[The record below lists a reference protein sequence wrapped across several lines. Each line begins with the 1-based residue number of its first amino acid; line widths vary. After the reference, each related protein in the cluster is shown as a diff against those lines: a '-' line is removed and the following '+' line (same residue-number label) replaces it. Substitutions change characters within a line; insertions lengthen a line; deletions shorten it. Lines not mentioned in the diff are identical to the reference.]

1 MILSM
6 CFYKQTLVK
15 QCFTDLQGSSLHF
28 IWFFHTFY
36 LTNWMKLKMKFMRIK
51 GDYTSYHDEMTKWCI
66 AAVILCLDTSHR
78 TSSVDKPQYTWA
90 YMLTLGNDAC
100 KFHWMWQFIKK
111 CLFISRF
118 YNTKLFVIAIHHSPL
133 QNSPDFLV
141 FLLNVCSLCGENIVP
156 WHKP

>member
-1 MILSM
+1 MILSI

-28 IWFFHTFY
+28 IWFCHTFY

-90 YMLTLGNDAC
+90 YLYLSLKCG
-100 KFHWMWQFIKK
+100 FSGFWQWLIVKPT
-111 CLFISRF
+111 
-118 YNTKLFVIAIHHSPL
+118 NHFV
-133 QNSPDFLV
+133 FR
-141 FLLNVCSLCGENIVP
+141 FLLVLFLICTLLQSWTSMQVIMALFPSLVRVNTWYRRVL
-156 WHKP
+156 